1 LNTYER
7 IFVRGDAQDDKITHN
22 VIFSPISFR
31 RTKRNREKNPEKK
44 KRSEKKKPIN
54 FKVVPN
60 HQPQPQQQPR
70 VDFQV

>member
-44 KRSEKKKPIN
+44 KKKRKNKTYQLQSRSQSSTPA
-54 FKVVPN
+54 PAAA
-60 HQPQPQQQPR
+60 PG
-70 VDFQV
+70 